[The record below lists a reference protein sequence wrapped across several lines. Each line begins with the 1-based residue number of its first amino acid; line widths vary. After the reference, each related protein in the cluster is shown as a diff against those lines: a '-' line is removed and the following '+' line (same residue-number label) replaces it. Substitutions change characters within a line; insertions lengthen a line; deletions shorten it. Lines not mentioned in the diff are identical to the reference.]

1 MFTSQ
6 QRVVIV
12 SNYTTNLSVDLGR
25 IEYKKCLELQRKLVS
40 MRRLSEIPD
49 LLLILEHDPPVY
61 TIGRKADPSN
71 FPGIDPVK
79 TERGGD
85 ITFHGPGQLVIYP
98 IFDVRIDGRKDV
110 RLFVQRIEK
119 AIISGLAALG
129 LEAHVGDE
137 PGIWVEGRKVASLG
151 LAIDDYVSYHG
162 AAINYSPEILRGFS
176 RIRPCGLDPKNMGFV
191 DSERDKIKDNM
202 LLSFGKEFGE
212 FASVEK
218 DLLLF

>member
-1 MFTSQ
+1 MNL

-12 SNYTTNLSVDLGR
+12 SSSTTNLSVDLGS
-25 IEYKKCLELQRKLVS
+25 IEYTECLEIQRKLVS
-40 MRRLSEIPD
+40 MRRLSSIPD
-49 LLLILEHDPPVY
+49 TLLFLEHDPPVY

-71 FPGIDPVK
+71 FPGIDPVQ

-98 IFDVRIDGRKDV
+98 IFDMRIDGRKDV
-110 RLFVQRIEK
+110 RLFVHRIEN

-129 LEAHVGDE
+129 LQAYVGEE
-137 PGIWVEGRKVASLG
+137 PGIWVKGKKVASLG

-162 AAINYSPEILRGFS
+162 AAINYSPETLKGFS
-176 RIRPCGLDPKNMGFV
+176 RIRPCGLDPQNMGFV
-191 DSERDKIKDNM
+191 DSKREDIMDKM

-212 FASVEK
+212 FATVEK

>member
-1 MFTSQ
+1 MNR

-12 SNYTTNLSVDLGR
+12 SSSTTNLSVDLGI
-25 IEYKKCLELQRKLVS
+25 IEYTKCLELQRKLVS
-40 MRRLSEIPD
+40 LRRSSVIPD
-49 LLLILEHDPPVY
+49 ILLFLEHDPPVY

-98 IFDVRIDGRKDV
+98 IFDMRMDGRKDV
-110 RLFVQRIEK
+110 RLFVHRIEK

-129 LEAHVGDE
+129 LEAYVGEE
-137 PGIWVEGRKVASLG
+137 PGIWVDDKKVASLG
-151 LAIDDYVSYHG
+151 LAIDDYISYHG
-162 AAINYSPEILRGFS
+162 AAINYSPEILQGFS
-176 RIRPCGLDPKNMGFV
+176 RIRPCGLDPQNMGFV
-191 DSERDKIKDNM
+191 DSKRDVIKDKM
-202 LLSFGKEFGE
+202 LLSFGEEFGE
-212 FASVEK
+212 FAAVEK